1 MSCSGC
7 VKLHLVQLG
16 YISIACVLCM
26 FIYILLLFQVISLL
40 PGRILKLLEF
50 VGFSGDR
57 VLGIDLLTSGYQSR
71 TCHSPLCSMA
81 LLAYY
86 CVVAPYT
93 GNGTCVFTMQCV
105 SVL

>member
-1 MSCSGC
+1 M
-7 VKLHLVQLG
+7 
-16 YISIACVLCM
+16 
-26 FIYILLLFQVISLL
+26 L

-57 VLGIDLLTSGYQSR
+57 NLGIELLTSGYHSH

-81 LLAYY
+81 LLSYY

-93 GNGTCVFTMQCV
+93 GKHVVTMHVF
-105 SVL
+105 SVCNSLRCNEII